1 MRIVIDLQGAQS
13 GSRFRGIGRYSLSL
27 ATAMAR
33 NAGGHEIHVVL
44 NGRFADSIEPIIAAF
59 GDTLPAD
66 RFHVWL
72 PVRHAGLVGDDG
84 VDERLREA
92 FIAALK
98 PDIVHVSSLFEG
110 LGEPAITSVGVGT
123 WPMRTAVTLFD
134 LIPLIYRKRYLDNPV
149 MARWYHDKVAQMR
162 RADLLLG
169 ISASAASEAVDHL
182 GFDPGSV
189 VNISS
194 AIDEGFTR
202 LADDV
207 LDEAG
212 VRARYRLTRPFVM
225 YTGGIDHRKNIEGL
239 IRAYAL
245 LPQAVRAA
253 HQLAIVCS
261 VHEEPRRLLTRLM
274 RECGLAEDEV
284 VLTGFVPEDDLV
296 ALYNI
301 ARLFVFPSWHEGFGL
316 PALEAMQCGT
326 PVIGAATS
334 SLPEVIGLQEALFD
348 PYDDRAIM
356 QKMVEGL
363 TDEAFRERLIAHAPM
378 QAAKFSWDASAIAA
392 ITAMEACSARPVAPP
407 RLRLAY
413 VSPMPPERSG
423 IADYSAELVPELARF
438 YDVDVIVAEGTV
450 EDLGVEGTAR
460 VRDLAWFEAHGAG
473 YDRVIYHFGNSMYHA
488 HMVELIE
495 RVPGIVVLHDFF
507 LSGLFAYRELAMSM
521 KGSWTEALYRSHGYA
536 PLPAKATYR
545 HEQLMQ
551 EYPCNFPVLSAALGV
566 VVHSPVSRRM
576 AAQYY
581 PQMDTAHW
589 QEVPLM
595 RAPAFFT
602 AADRRAARTALAL
615 PEDAFVVCSFGFMAP
630 SKQNARLVDAWLA
643 SPLAQDERC
652 HLVFV
657 GQADPNEYGDALA
670 RAIQSSPAGKRIR
683 ITGFAEREDFRGYL
697 LAGDVAVQLRTQS
710 RGETSA
716 AVLDAMNHGL
726 ATVVNA
732 NGAMADLPAHAVIKL
747 ADEFDDAD
755 LQQAL
760 VTLYRDDA
768 LRQQLASDGRAF
780 VLDTHRPRRC
790 AEAYRQAIETFYA
803 DADASP
809 SHLVESL
816 GRYLASAGG
825 MPDESALGEAL
836 AWSFPLAQSSRQAL
850 VDVDTLVADAG
861 PEALDT
867 LRGLLAD
874 PPPGWRIEP
883 VTRAGTQRY
892 QYARRTALALLG
904 CPADMLPEQPVDVQP
919 GDVLVLGRQAPDVEA
934 MPARQLLRWR
944 GVAEVNWR
952 DWTRRLTGA
961 G

>member
-44 NGRFADSIEPIIAAF
+44 NGRFEDSIEPIITAF
-59 GDTLPAD
+59 GDTLAAD

-72 PVRHAGLVGDDG
+72 PVRSAGLVGDDG
-84 VDERLREA
+84 IDERLREA
-92 FIAALK
+92 FLASLK

-110 LGEPAITSVGVGT
+110 LGEPAITSIGVGIT
-123 WPMRTAVTLFD
+123 PLRTAVTLFD

-149 MARWYHDKVAQMR
+149 MARWYHDKIAQMR

-169 ISASAASEAVDHL
+169 ISASAAQEAIDHL
-182 GFDPGSV
+182 GFDAEGV

-194 AIDEGFTR
+194 AIDDGFKR
-202 LADDV
+202 LDTAT
-207 LDEAG
+207 LDEPA
-212 VRARYRLTRPFVM
+212 VRGRYALPRPFVM

-245 LPQAVRAA
+245 LPQDVRSA

-274 RECGLAEDEV
+274 RDCGLREDEV
-284 VLTGFVPEDDLV
+284 VLTGFVPEQDLV
-296 ALYNI
+296 ALYNA

-316 PALEAMQCGT
+316 PALEAMQCGA

-334 SLPEVIGLQEALFD
+334 SLPEVIGLEEALFD
-348 PYDDRAIM
+348 PYDDQAIM
-356 QKMVEGL
+356 QKMAQGL
-363 TDEAFRERLIAHAPM
+363 TDEAFRQRLLAHAPL
-378 QAAKFSWDASAIAA
+378 QAAKFSWDTSAITA
-392 ITAMEACSARPVAPP
+392 IAAMEACCTRPLAAVRP
-407 RLRLAY
+407 RLAY

-438 YDVDVIVAEGTV
+438 YDVDVIVAQSAI
-450 EDLGVEGTAR
+450 DDHAVEGTAR
-460 VRDLAWFEAHGAG
+460 VRDLAWFEIHGAG
-473 YDRVIYHFGNSMYHA
+473 YDRVLYHFGNSMYHA

-495 RVPGIVVLHDFF
+495 RVPGVVVLHDFF
-507 LSGLFAYRELAMSM
+507 LSGLYAYRELVMGM
-521 KGSWTEALYRSHGYA
+521 RGTWTEALYRSHGYA
-536 PLPAKATYR
+536 PLPAKAAR
-545 HEQLMQ
+545 KHEQLMQ
-551 EYPCNFPVLSAALGV
+551 DYPCNFQVLSAALGV

-576 AAQYY
+576 AEHYY
-581 PQMDTAHW
+581 PEGETADW

-602 AADRRAARTALAL
+602 AAERAAARAALAL

-657 GQADPNEYGDALA
+657 GQADPNAYGDAI
-670 RAIQSSPAGKRIR
+670 RHSIQSSPAGKRIR
-683 ITGFAEREDFRGYL
+683 ITGFAERDVFRGYL
-697 LAGDVAVQLRTQS
+697 LAGDVAVQLRTHS

-732 NGAMADLPAHAVIKL
+732 NGAMADLPGHAVITL
-747 ADEFDDAD
+747 PDEFEDGS
-755 LQQAL
+755 LQEAL
-760 VTLYRDDA
+760 VALYRDTA
-768 LRQQLASDGRAF
+768 LRKRLSDDGRAF
-780 VLDTHRPRRC
+780 VLEVHRPRRC
-790 AEAYRQAIETFYA
+790 AQAYRQAIETSYEA
-803 DADASP
+803 AGRTGQG
-809 SHLVESL
+809 LVASL
-816 GRYLASAGG
+816 GRYLAHGGG
-825 MPDESALGEAL
+825 MLDESSLGQAM
-836 AWSFPLAQSSRQAL
+836 AWGFPMAQSCPQAL
-850 VDVDTLVADAG
+850 VDIDALSSDAG
-861 PEALDT
+861 PAALDT
-867 LRGLLAD
+867 LRALLAD

-883 VTRAGTQRY
+883 VTRAGSETYR
-892 QYARRTALALLG
+892 YARKAALTLLG
-904 CPADMLPEQPVDVQP
+904 CPVDMLPEQAVDARS
-919 GDVLVLGRQAPDVEA
+919 GDVLVLCLDGQGEDTAARRQ
-934 MPARQLLRWR
+934 LRWR
-944 GVAEVNWR
+944 GVAESSWR
-952 DWTRRLTGA
+952 EWVRRATGA